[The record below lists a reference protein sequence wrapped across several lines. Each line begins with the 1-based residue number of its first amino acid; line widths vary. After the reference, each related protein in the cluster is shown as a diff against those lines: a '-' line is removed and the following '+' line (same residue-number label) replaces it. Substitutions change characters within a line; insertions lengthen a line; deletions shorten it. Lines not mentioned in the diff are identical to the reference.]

1 MKKAILKIRTL
12 GDPCLRRP
20 SAALEGVGVSER
32 MLIRAMTETMYEEE
46 GVGLAAPQVGINKQI
61 IVVDDGKGL
70 IAMVNPKII
79 QAEGKAA
86 MEEGCLSV
94 PNGCVKVE
102 RAETIRVRFLDDQGE
117 SKELECSG
125 LLARA
130 VQHEMDHL
138 QGKMIVDYADAEE
151 KKKIKEHFPDVQF

>member
-1 MKKAILKIRTL
+1 MKKAVLKVRTL

-20 SAALEGVGVSER
+20 SVALESVGVSER
-32 MLIRAMTETMYEEE
+32 MLIRAMAETMYEEE
-46 GVGLAAPQVGINKQI
+46 GVGLAAPQIGVNKQI

-70 IAMVNPKII
+70 IAMINPDIVK
-79 QAEGKAA
+79 AEGKAV

-102 RAETIRVRFLDDQGE
+102 RAETIRVRFLDDQGTPR
-117 SKELECSG
+117 ELECSG
-125 LLARA
+125 LLSRA

-138 QGKMIVDYADAEE
+138 QGKMIVDYANDDE